1 MKNLMLSCDWG
12 TSSFRLRL
20 VDVRDHQI
28 CGEVLSNEGVV
39 GMYNQWQVACGQH
52 EISKEHFYS
61 QQLQKNIDTLSHKL
75 SVDLSETPV
84 VISGMASSSIG
95 IREVPYA
102 SLPFSLDGSNA
113 IVKRLSASN
122 GIASDV
128 WLISGVRNHHD
139 VMRGEETQVIGLT
152 ALDNLVYTTKNI
164 TCIFPGTHSKHIK
177 IEDGVVVDFQTY
189 MTGELFQVMTQH
201 SILKDSVLEKNKQA
215 VTEIDREAFCYGVK
229 QSSGCNLLQTLF
241 SVRINQLFEH
251 LTKEENFHYLSG
263 LLVGSELRNL
273 LNDRDS
279 RIMLCSGSNVFSLY
293 KYALQEL
300 GLLDE
305 AVLIAPDRMDKV
317 AIEGQIRV
325 FENHKE

>member
-20 VDVRDHQI
+20 VDVRDHHI
-28 CGEVLSNEGVV
+28 CGEVLSNEGVI
-39 GMYNQWQVACGQH
+39 GTYSQWQVATRQH

-113 IVKRLSASN
+113 IIKRLSASN

-201 SILKDSVLEKNKQA
+201 SILKDSVLKKQ
-215 VTEIDREAFCYGVK
+215 T
-229 QSSGCNLLQTLF
+229 GCNRDRSRGFLLWCQ
-241 SVRINQLFEH
+241 
-251 LTKEENFHYLSG
+251 
-263 LLVGSELRNL
+263 
-273 LNDRDS
+273 
-279 RIMLCSGSNVFSLY
+279 
-293 KYALQEL
+293 
-300 GLLDE
+300 
-305 AVLIAPDRMDKV
+305 
-317 AIEGQIRV
+317 AIQWR
-325 FENHKE
+325 

>member
-1 MKNLMLSCDWG
+1 
-12 TSSFRLRL
+12 
-20 VDVRDHQI
+20 
-28 CGEVLSNEGVV
+28 
-39 GMYNQWQVACGQH
+39 
-52 EISKEHFYS
+52 
-61 QQLQKNIDTLSHKL
+61 
-75 SVDLSETPV
+75 
-84 VISGMASSSIG
+84 
-95 IREVPYA
+95 
-102 SLPFSLDGSNA
+102 
-113 IVKRLSASN
+113 
-122 GIASDV
+122 
-128 WLISGVRNHHD
+128 
-139 VMRGEETQVIGLT
+139 
-152 ALDNLVYTTKNI
+152 
-164 TCIFPGTHSKHIK
+164 
-177 IEDGVVVDFQTY
+177 

>member
-39 GMYNQWQVACGQH
+39 GMYNQWQAACQQH

-102 SLPFSLDGSNA
+102 SLPFSLDGSDA
-113 IVKRLSASN
+113 IVRRLSASN

-229 QSSGCNLLQTLF
+229 QSSGCNLLQ
-241 SVRINQLFEH
+241 
-251 LTKEENFHYLSG
+251 
-263 LLVGSELRNL
+263 
-273 LNDRDS
+273 
-279 RIMLCSGSNVFSLY
+279 
-293 KYALQEL
+293 
-300 GLLDE
+300 
-305 AVLIAPDRMDKV
+305 
-317 AIEGQIRV
+317 
-325 FENHKE
+325 